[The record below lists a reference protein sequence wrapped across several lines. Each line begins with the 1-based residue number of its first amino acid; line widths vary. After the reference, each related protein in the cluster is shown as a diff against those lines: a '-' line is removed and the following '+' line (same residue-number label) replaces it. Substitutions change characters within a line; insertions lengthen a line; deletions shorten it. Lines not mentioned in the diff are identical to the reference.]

1 MGQGI
6 DVIIQGISTVGF
18 PIVASVGMFYL
29 YNKTITSLTETLSI
43 MNVTLQ
49 DLKREIMKA
58 EGEDKNVIHTND

>member
-1 MGQGI
+1 MGPGI
-6 DVIIQGISTVGF
+6 DAIIQGISTVGF

-58 EGEDKNVIHTND
+58 EGDDKIETQ

>member
-6 DVIIQGISTVGF
+6 DAIIQAISAVGF

-49 DLKREIMKA
+49 DLKREIMRA
-58 EGEDKNVIHTND
+58 EGDDKDESQ

>member
-1 MGQGI
+1 MGPGI
-6 DVIIQGISTVGF
+6 DTILQGISTVGF

-58 EGEDKNVIHTND
+58 EGDDNGVHADN

>member
-1 MGQGI
+1 MEQGI
-6 DVIIQGISTVGF
+6 ETIIQAISTVGF

-58 EGEDKNVIHTND
+58 EGDVKDES

>member
-29 YNKTITSLTETLSI
+29 YNKTITNLTETLSI

-49 DLKREIMKA
+49 DLKHEIMKA
-58 EGEDKNVIHTND
+58 EGDVENELHTSK

>member
-1 MGQGI
+1 MGPGI
-6 DVIIQGISTVGF
+6 DTIIQGISTVGF

-58 EGEDKNVIHTND
+58 EGDDNGVHTND